1 MLRERLGARQ
11 GLASPGPTPSI
22 ARVTTPTSPPRAAAP
37 ESDER
42 VARTIRAKH
51 IGLFAGIAACLL
63 LLFVPPPAGMKV
75 EAWRTAAVAALMAI
89 WWVTEAI
96 PIAATALVPLV
107 LFPLLGIASMNAA
120 AAPYANPVI
129 FLFLG
134 GFLLAAA
141 FQRSGLHRRV
151 ALAIVASVGTRPD
164 RLVLGFLTAT
174 AAISL
179 WVSNT
184 ATVVMLL
191 PLAMPVIALVCGE
204 GEQRKDDPFEPALL
218 LALAYGASL
227 GGIGTLIGTP
237 PNALFAGFMA
247 ETHGVRVSFVRWM
260 LLGVPLVVISVPIA
274 WLILTR
280 VVHRVGRTPN
290 DATAET
296 VRAQRQA
303 LGPVSRGE
311 KIVGTVV
318 LLAAVAW
325 ITQPLLARVV
335 PAISDAGIAMTAA
348 VLLFLLPL
356 ERERPALDWASA
368 EALPWGVLLLFGGGL
383 SLADAIQRTEL
394 SLWLGGALVGLRA
407 VTVFLVIVLVT
418 TLIVAISE
426 LASNTATAAAFLPLV
441 SSLAV
446 AIGAD
451 SLQLTVAATLAASC
465 GFMLPVGTPP
475 NAIVFG
481 AGRITIPQ
489 MARAGFLI
497 DLMMIVLVSV
507 AAYWFAVPVLR

>member
-1 MLRERLGARQ
+1 M
-11 GLASPGPTPSI
+11 ASTPSI
-22 ARVTTPTSPPRAAAP
+22 ARVPTPTSAQRAAP
-37 ESDER
+37 EGDER

-51 IGLFAGIAACLL
+51 VGLVAGIVACVAMLA
-63 LLFVPPPAGMKV
+63 VTPPAGMKV
-75 EAWRTAAVAALMAI
+75 EAWRTAAIAALMAI

-107 LFPLLGIASMNAA
+107 LFPLLGVATMTAS

-151 ALAIVASVGTRPD
+151 ALAIVAAVGTRPD

-174 AAISL
+174 ASISL

-191 PLAMPVIALVCGE
+191 PLAAPVIALVCGE
-204 GEQRKDDPFEPALL
+204 GEQRKDSAFEPALL

-247 ETHGVRVSFVRWM
+247 ETHGVRISFVRWM
-260 LLGVPLVVISVPIA
+260 MLGVPLVVISVPLA

-280 VVHRVGRTPN
+280 VVLRVGRTPN
-290 DATAET
+290 EATART
-296 VRAQRQA
+296 VAAQRQA
-303 LGPVSRGE
+303 LGRVSRGE

-325 ITQPLLARVV
+325 VTQPLLERFV
-335 PAISDAGIAMTAA
+335 PGISDAGIAMTAA
-348 VLLFLLPL
+348 VLLFILTLGDG
-356 ERERPALDWASA
+356 RPALDWSSA

-383 SLADAIQRTEL
+383 SLADAIQKTEL
-394 SLWLGGALVGLRA
+394 SLWLGGALEGLRA
-407 VTVFLVIVLVT
+407 VPVFVVVLVVT

-481 AGRITIPQ
+481 AGRLTIPQ
-489 MARAGFLI
+489 MMRAGLLI
-497 DLMMIVLVSV
+497 DLMMIVLVTI
-507 AAYWFAVPVLR
+507 AAYWFAVPLLRG